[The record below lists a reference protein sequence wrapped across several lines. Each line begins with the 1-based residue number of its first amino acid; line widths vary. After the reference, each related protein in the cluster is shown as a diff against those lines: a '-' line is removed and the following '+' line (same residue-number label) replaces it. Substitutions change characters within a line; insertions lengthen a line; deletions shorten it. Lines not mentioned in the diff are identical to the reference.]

1 MGASMLNCEES
12 GGLFDDAHAF
22 LRYLEAHKW
31 NTNVA
36 EDKLH
41 ATAAWRT
48 AFGVIS
54 MRLGGNEMEIAEQN
68 VLGRMH
74 VHGYDKDSHL
84 IVYLKPG
91 NEACNDHTG
100 FLKFVF
106 CLPIIPTDSKMLNCK

>member
-74 VHGYDKDSHL
+74 VHGYDKECGQGLPLRSR
-84 IVYLKPG
+84 
-91 NEACNDHTG
+91 CRM
-100 FLKFVF
+100 VF
-106 CLPIIPTDSKMLNCK
+106 SLGSSY